1 VLATAVSI
9 SLLLIAFSQP
19 PSCPDVSSCRQA
31 ALDAAARGEYEAF
44 HDLAWRAAQK
54 GRPNDPELLYLLA
67 RAQSLSGRPG
77 DALVMLRRLAQMGT
91 PTDARENEDFQRVR
105 RLPGW
110 ADVEALL
117 ASAPEPGAPLTAA
130 RATPAAAP
138 PPAPSPAPA
147 APRARTKAAPPAA
160 AAAAAAAPAP
170 RRGGEDALSL
180 NTSPINPVG
189 LAYDSASRRFVL
201 GDGADNK
208 LVVADE
214 VFNHV
219 NDLIRAAS
227 AGFARLSA
235 VEIDARRGDLWATS
249 SNGEG
254 SASIHKLQLV
264 SGRVLSTIAVPTELQ
279 PVALSDFAIADD
291 GALVLIDS
299 QGGRLL
305 RMRPAARQFDP
316 PQELQLTAPASLAP
330 ASGRTYVAH
339 ADGLAAVQSGNGR
352 VSQVRPADGVSLAG
366 LRRIRWSRGALFAI
380 QEDGAVLR
388 MVRIRLNPAGSR
400 AMAVE
405 PADGEVESAGTA
417 LTISRDA
424 AYYVA
429 KTAEGAVIRRVGIK

>member
-1 VLATAVSI
+1 MLATAVSI

-19 PSCPDVSSCRQA
+19 PSCPDASSCRQG
-31 ALDAAARGEYEAF
+31 ALDAAARGDYETF

-77 DALVMLRRLAQMGT
+77 DALVMLRRLAQMGI
-91 PTDARENEDFQRVR
+91 PTDAPENEDFQRVR

-110 ADVEALL
+110 GDLEALL
-117 ASAPEPGAPLTAA
+117 ASAPESAAPLTAA
-130 RATPAAAP
+130 SATPSAAP
-138 PPAPSPAPA
+138 PLAPA
-147 APRARTKAAPPAA
+147 APRARAKAAPPAA
-160 AAAAAAAPAP
+160 PAVPPPAAVAAPVP

-180 NTSPINPVG
+180 STSPINPVG

-201 GDGADNK
+201 GDGDGNK

-219 NDLIRAAS
+219 NDLIRASS

-235 VEIDARRGDLWATS
+235 VEIDGRRGDLWVTS
-249 SNGEG
+249 SDGEG

-264 SGRVLSTIAVPTELQ
+264 SGRVLSTIAVPPEMQ

-291 GALVLIDS
+291 GALVLVDS

-305 RMRPAARQFDP
+305 RIRPAAGRFERP
-316 PQELQLTAPASLAP
+316 KPLQLTEPASLAP
-330 ASGRTYVAH
+330 ANGMTYVAH
-339 ADGLAAVQSGNGR
+339 ADGLAVVQSGSGR
-352 VSQVRPADGVSLAG
+352 VSQVRVAEGVSLAG
-366 LRRIRWSRGALFAI
+366 LRRIRWSRGALFGI
-380 QEDGAVLR
+380 QSEGNALR
-388 MVRIRLNPAGSR
+388 IVRIRLSPSGLKAT
-400 AMAVE
+400 AVE

-429 KTAEGAVIRRVGIK
+429 RTADGPMIRRVGIK